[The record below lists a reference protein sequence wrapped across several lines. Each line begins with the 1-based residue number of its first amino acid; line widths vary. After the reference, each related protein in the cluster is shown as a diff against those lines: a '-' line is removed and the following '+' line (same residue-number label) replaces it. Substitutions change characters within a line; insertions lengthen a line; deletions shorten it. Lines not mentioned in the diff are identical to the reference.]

1 MKEFFKNVQNINF
14 LCQIQNIS
22 DSGNESEKIV
32 KMDLGAQNEKNVQ
45 QKKIFHD
52 IFDDSGYWPL
62 SIKGILRNY

>member
-52 IFDDSGYWPL
+52 IFDDSGY
-62 SIKGILRNY
+62 